1 MSGLSE
7 CELYPANGVCS
18 YKNFNSMFSG
28 SNVYNLDI
36 FGETSEREERK
47 HEEINS
53 TTEFENVE
61 AMV

>member
-7 CELYPANGVCS
+7 CELYPAYGVCS
-18 YKNFNSMFSG
+18 YKSFNSMFCD

>member
-36 FGETSEREERK
+36 FGETSEREERS
-47 HEEINS
+47 HEKINS
-53 TTEFENVE
+53 ATKSKNFKE
-61 AMV
+61 MV